1 MPVQLSVKL
10 GPRAATL
17 TLPCDATLAL
27 LNAEILT
34 AFELPDHT
42 SLRILAKGRT
52 LKGDLNATLGEA
64 GVVSDAK
71 LMVIASNAA
80 DIAAVDD
87 APRERMRSF
96 DEDDRRQR
104 TGGLGAA
111 ASGAAAVYKTRS
123 SGPTY
128 RFHALQA
135 PPPLPPGVA
144 PGASAAEQRLRELSE
159 DPGILGVMRRHQWN
173 VGRLSEMP
181 PQGQVGVSE
190 MCVMGLNR
198 NAGQE
203 ILLRLRTDDG
213 RGLRPYAS
221 VVPVLLHEL
230 THNVWS
236 EHDNNFK
243 TLCSQLNRE
252 YKELAE
258 PGSPHTRS
266 DAGSG
271 TAVGAAEERGHVLGG
286 GSTSMLEA
294 RARTFGFRSHQT
306 STGSHMYAAPAPHFG
321 LDEAAAEATEAMDI
335 SASDEGAG
343 EAAKSATASVTTT
356 SGDFCA
362 ICGIRHAL
370 SAAIPR
376 QCGPCGQVK
385 EG

>member
-1 MPVQLSVKL
+1 
-10 GPRAATL
+10 
-17 TLPCDATLAL
+17 
-27 LNAEILT
+27 
-34 AFELPDHT
+34 
-42 SLRILAKGRT
+42 
-52 LKGDLNATLGEA
+52 
-64 GVVSDAK
+64 
-71 LMVIASNAA
+71 
-80 DIAAVDD
+80 
-87 APRERMRSF
+87 MR
-96 DEDDRRQR
+96 
-104 TGGLGAA
+104 
-111 ASGAAAVYKTRS
+111 
-123 SGPTY
+123 P
-128 RFHALQA
+128 
-135 PPPLPPGVA
+135 
-144 PGASAAEQRLRELSE
+144 
-159 DPGILGVMRRHQWN
+159 
-173 VGRLSEMP
+173 
-181 PQGQVGVSE
+181 
-190 MCVMGLNR
+190 CVMGYNV

-203 ILLRLRTDDG
+203 IHLRLRTDDLKG
-213 RGLRPYAS
+213 FRRYARIRET
-221 VVPVLLHEL
+221 LLHEL

-258 PGSPHTRS
+258 PGYPHTRS

-294 RARTFGFRSHQT
+294 RARTFGFRSHQLSYQT

-335 SASDEGAG
+335 SASDEGAR

-376 QCGPCGQVK
+376 QCGPCGEVK